1 MLLSNC
7 GICGNSK
14 STFDKNQGLSIDYFK
29 MNNIIDKFY
38 WLETNLCQNC
48 IWNS

>member
-7 GICGNSK
+7 GICGNRK

-38 WLETNLCQNC
+38 
-48 IWNS
+48 